1 VYGLVASLAAKQTST
16 APPGCFFEAGAI
28 GRKTEKTVPPQEL
41 ELLYTGRTM
50 FARRAI
56 ALAGALAVP
65 ALVPAHPAQGA
76 AALPPAAALETETAA
91 DPPETRA
98 DAEGAFPSAPC
109 LADSICRIK
118 DKIRWRVPAWS
129 PQFCERIAQG
139 VLTSARK
146 NNVSPALL
154 LAVMTNESD
163 MNEKAAPVT
172 IKNGRIYA
180 KDSGLMGIRCV
191 FGKGNGMCTNGY
203 VKGLSWRKVM
213 DPLTNIEL
221 GAQQLARW
229 RTDGVV
235 KKIVRVRDQDGRLI
249 SKQKYVQCQHRNH
262 AFWAHYNHGPVYID
276 HGFPRHYPHR
286 VAVLEYAYARA
297 LSVEAPELKE
307 VKHLTVHDR
316 GQRDRTPDRPI
327 EARFVKLTSQIG
339 EVGGQC
345 ANIAAL
351 ALEHHV
357 N

>member
-1 VYGLVASLAAKQTST
+1 
-16 APPGCFFEAGAI
+16 
-28 GRKTEKTVPPQEL
+28 
-41 ELLYTGRTM
+41 LLYFARTTS
-50 FARRAI
+50 ARRAI
-56 ALAGALAVP
+56 AAVAGALAMMV
-65 ALVPAHPAQGA
+65 LVPAHTARGDASLPA
-76 AALPPAAALETETAA
+76 PESEPAA

-98 DAEGAFPSAPC
+98 DAEGAFPAASC
-109 LADSICRIK
+109 LASTICQVK
-118 DKIRWRVPAWS
+118 DRIRWRAPAWS
-129 PQFCERIAQG
+129 PRFCERIAEG
-139 VLTSARK
+139 VLSSARK

-154 LAVMTNESD
+154 LAVMMNESD

-172 IKNGRIYA
+172 MKNGRVYA

-221 GAQQLARW
+221 GARQLASW

-235 KKIVRVRDQDGRLI
+235 KKTVRVRQGGQLI
-249 SKQKYVQCQHRNH
+249 AKQKYVQCQHRNH

-286 VAVLEYAYARA
+286 VAVLEYALARA

-307 VKHLTVHDR
+307 VTRLTVHDR
-316 GQRDRTPDRPI
+316 GQRDRTADRPI
-327 EARFVKLTSQIG
+327 EARFRKLTSQID

-345 ANIAAL
+345 ANMASL
-351 ALEHHV
+351 TVDHRV